1 MKKISQLWADKII
14 AGDKTY
20 AEVPAQLKDEVKQAL
35 KEKGYPKLAKQSLTQ
50 RPLNFNGSEVFL
62 VQT

>member
-35 KEKGYPKLAKQSLTQ
+35 KREGLS
-50 RPLNFNGSEVFL
+50 
-62 VQT
+62 

>member
-20 AEVPAQLKDEVKQAL
+20 AEVPAQLKDEVKQVL
-35 KEKGYPKLAKQSLTQ
+35 KDKGYPKLAK
-50 RPLNFNGSEVFL
+50 
-62 VQT
+62 

>member
-20 AEVPAQLKDEVKQAL
+20 AEVPAQLKDEVKTGFKREGL
-35 KEKGYPKLAKQSLTQ
+35 S
-50 RPLNFNGSEVFL
+50 
-62 VQT
+62 

>member
-35 KEKGYPKLAKQSLTQ
+35 KEKCYPKLAINKA
-50 RPLNFNGSEVFL
+50 
-62 VQT
+62 